1 MYVVDNNSRDICTLV
16 HIIDQ
21 VKLGP
26 QQPRK
31 QILHKATHFVG
42 VDRAPQVGSWEINEK
57 MVFLFLLSWTL
68 IEDSTDSKISNLKT

>member
-1 MYVVDNNSRDICTLV
+1 MANHWSQVDESRLIFVSIKNYMYIVDNNTRDICTLV

-21 VKLGP
+21 GKLGP

-42 VDRAPQVGSWEINEK
+42 VEHHK
-57 MVFLFLLSWTL
+57 
-68 IEDSTDSKISNLKT
+68 

>member
-1 MYVVDNNSRDICTLV
+1 MYIVDNNTTRDICTLV

-21 VKLGP
+21 GKLGP
-26 QQPRK
+26 QQPMK

-42 VDRAPQVGSWEINEK
+42 VEHHMKGSQEINKK

-68 IEDSTDSKISNLKT
+68 TEDSMDSKISNLKT